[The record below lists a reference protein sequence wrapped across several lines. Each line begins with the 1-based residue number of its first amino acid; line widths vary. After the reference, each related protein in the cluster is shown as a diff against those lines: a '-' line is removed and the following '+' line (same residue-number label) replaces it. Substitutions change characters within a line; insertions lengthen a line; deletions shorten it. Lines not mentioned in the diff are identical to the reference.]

1 MGRSL
6 DHVASGTGSR
16 GTSIRAFAVDIHVDS
31 ASDRRQDHAL
41 TRDLAQSTIDETKTV
56 SKWCPMLNLT
66 LKNVPPELHARLKA
80 SAEANR
86 RSLNREILARLE
98 GQLDAPPIDV
108 AAELRALEEF
118 VAELPRVDHGLVA
131 RYRSA
136 GRA

>member
-1 MGRSL
+1 MVRSL
-6 DHVASGTGSR
+6 DHVAAWAGSGGS
-16 GTSIRAFAVDIHVDS
+16 SINAFAADMRVDQVSGPRHDQS
-31 ASDRRQDHAL
+31 LTGDLDHS
-41 TRDLAQSTIDETKTV
+41 RIGGTKTV
-56 SKWCPMLNLT
+56 SKWCQMLNLT

-98 GQLDAPPIDV
+98 SQLDAPPINV
-108 AAELRALEEF
+108 AAELRALEGF
-118 VAELPRVDHGLVA
+118 VAELPRVDHGLVR